1 MTDIAV
7 RSDFVDLIARHS
19 QEIIAITG
27 GSAGEMMAISMSVV
41 ISLLFYVSN
50 GDADLTADLLQDVAN
65 SSADRLREKGVER
78 VEVPPTAKIH

>member
-1 MTDIAV
+1 MTDLAV
-7 RSDFVDLIARHS
+7 RSDYVDLIARHTE
-19 QEIIAITG
+19 EIITITG

-65 SSADRLREKGVER
+65 SSADRLRDKTVER
-78 VEVPPTAKIH
+78 VEIPPAAKIH